1 MSKVNIF
8 ISSTCYDL
16 SQIRV
21 DLKESIT
28 NMGHNPILSE
38 DHDFPIDPNLSSME
52 NCINVV
58 KNEADIFVLVIG
70 NRYGCIMEKGKSITN
85 MEFLTAV
92 AKGIPIYTFT
102 LKEMLSVLPIWDKNK
117 NADFS
122 SIVDNV
128 NIFDFIEDVRKNT
141 GLWNFSFERAQDIIA
156 ILKSQLSNLLNDSL
170 QIRHKVIKASNN
182 ELFSKVSSKAF
193 EYILRKEGM
202 YEAKFF
208 MQCLCDVIEEYKYL
222 KNDYTYSII
231 IGSQYKVN
239 AMLEYIDWSL
249 LKTGQIQHIIRSLD
263 RVMTNAFPSFY
274 GEPGIA
280 SDLDG
285 LYYIAQTYG
294 KLYAALLNWSIE
306 VRGLIVSE
314 EFTDN
319 LIFLSKI
326 PEIMISE
333 VEIYPFDCLKKI
345 HSIESENVTDCTLTL
360 RLNLTIDNDFIE
372 QHLESLRKM
381 AIE

>member
-1 MSKVNIF
+1 
-8 ISSTCYDL
+8 
-16 SQIRV
+16 
-21 DLKESIT
+21 
-28 NMGHNPILSE
+28 
-38 DHDFPIDPNLSSME
+38 
-52 NCINVV
+52 
-58 KNEADIFVLVIG
+58 
-70 NRYGCIMEKGKSITN
+70 

-208 MQCLCDVIEEYKYL
+208 MQCFCDVIEEYKYL
-222 KNDYTYSII
+222 K
-231 IGSQYKVN
+231 K
-239 AMLEYIDWSL
+239 
-249 LKTGQIQHIIRSLD
+249 
-263 RVMTNAFPSFY
+263 
-274 GEPGIA
+274 
-280 SDLDG
+280 
-285 LYYIAQTYG
+285 
-294 KLYAALLNWSIE
+294 
-306 VRGLIVSE
+306 
-314 EFTDN
+314 
-319 LIFLSKI
+319 
-326 PEIMISE
+326 
-333 VEIYPFDCLKKI
+333 
-345 HSIESENVTDCTLTL
+345 
-360 RLNLTIDNDFIE
+360 
-372 QHLESLRKM
+372 
-381 AIE
+381 